1 LIAPFN
7 LEFFIL
13 SLPHQILD
21 DDGKPAGMCY
31 DYFLRVILNFCSI
44 VSLFVSVRV
53 CVLASV
59 VTYVCFLSF
68 IAQQL
73 QVAANAP
80 DVIFLRARGPGRPVP
95 SCASPPTRNRSVGA
109 PDEDP
114 EVTFLMARG
123 PAVENSQQQVCATIT
138 FSV

>member
-1 LIAPFN
+1 
-7 LEFFIL
+7 
-13 SLPHQILD
+13 
-21 DDGKPAGMCY
+21 MCY
-31 DYFLRVILNFCSI
+31 DYFLRVILKFGSA

-59 VTYVCFLSF
+59 VTNVRFLSF

-73 QVAANAP
+73 RVVANAP

-95 SCASPPTRNRSVGA
+95 SCVSPPTRNRSVGA

-114 EVTFLMARG
+114 EVEFLMARG
-123 PAVENSQQQVCATIT
+123 PAVQNSQQQVCATIT
-138 FSV
+138 IPV